1 MSKATITYDLS
12 DPEDR
17 AVKATDMASCLFAIQ
32 NVMRTHD
39 KRDYLDEVYDALVAM
54 SDDIHETYRDF
65 DIDLDKLI
73 T

>member
-1 MSKATITYDLS
+1 
-12 DPEDR
+12 
-17 AVKATDMASCLFAIQ
+17 
-32 NVMRTHD
+32 MRTHD